1 MGEKGKAH
9 AATTTTIT
17 QITKPTLMSHENRYC
32 GLGGGGG
39 GGSGEGGGGGSGEG
53 GGGGDSGEGGGGGGG
68 SGEGGGG
75 GVFGSK
81 LLSTLLN

>member
-1 MGEKGKAH
+1 MHEAWVGGKSEAH

-17 QITKPTLMSHENRYC
+17 QITKPTLMSHENRYYGLC
-32 GLGGGGG
+32 GGGGGG
-39 GGSGEGGGGGSGEG
+39 GGSGEGGGGG
-53 GGGGDSGEGGGGGGG
+53 G
-68 SGEGGGG
+68 SGG

>member
-39 GGSGEGGGGGSGEG
+39 G
-53 GGGGDSGEGGGGGGG
+53 

>member
-1 MGEKGKAH
+1 MGEKSEAH

-39 GGSGEGGGGGSGEG
+39 GGSGEGGGGG
-53 GGGGDSGEGGGGGGG
+53 G

>member
-1 MGEKGKAH
+1 MHEAWVGGKSEAH

-17 QITKPTLMSHENRYC
+17 QITKPTLMSHENRYY
-32 GLGGGGG
+32 GLCGGG
-39 GGSGEGGGGGSGEG
+39 GGSGEGGGGG
-53 GGGGDSGEGGGGGGG
+53 G
-68 SGEGGGG
+68 SGG

>member
-1 MGEKGKAH
+1 MGGKSEAH

-17 QITKPTLMSHENRYC
+17 QITKPTLMSHENRYY
-32 GLGGGGG
+32 GLCGGG
-39 GGSGEGGGGGSGEG
+39 GGSGEGGGGG
-53 GGGGDSGEGGGGGGG
+53 G
-68 SGEGGGG
+68 SGG

>member
-1 MGEKGKAH
+1 MHEAWVGGKSEAH

-17 QITKPTLMSHENRYC
+17 QITKPTLMSHENRYYGLC
-32 GLGGGGG
+32 GGGGGGG
-39 GGSGEGGGGGSGEG
+39 GGSGEG
-53 GGGGDSGEGGGGGGG
+53 
-68 SGEGGGG
+68 GGGG

>member
-1 MGEKGKAH
+1 MGGKSEAH

-17 QITKPTLMSHENRYC
+17 QITKPTLMSHENRYY
-32 GLGGGGG
+32 GLCGGGG
-39 GGSGEGGGGGSGEG
+39 GGSGEGGGGG
-53 GGGGDSGEGGGGGGG
+53 G
-68 SGEGGGG
+68 SGG

>member
-1 MGEKGKAH
+1 MGEKGEAH

-39 GGSGEGGGGGSGEG
+39 GG
-53 GGGGDSGEGGGGGGG
+53 G